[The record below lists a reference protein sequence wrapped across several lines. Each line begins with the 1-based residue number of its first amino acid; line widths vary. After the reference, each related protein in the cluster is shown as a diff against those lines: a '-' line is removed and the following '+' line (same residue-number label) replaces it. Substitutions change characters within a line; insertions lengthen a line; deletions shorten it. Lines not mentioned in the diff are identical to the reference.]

1 MPCPL
6 LQDKVVSVFETTF
19 SIKHEIIIAFHIV
32 IQSPISTISLIR
44 YPSDF
49 AEFHQKV
56 RFHYPR
62 SKIPFPSI
70 DLPNKKRSLPLLK
83 PTTTL
88 KSIIFYSKKKRFQHL
103 QQSNADKIEYYL
115 SRCFTHPIISI
126 STLLRDFLSVQR
138 DDDHYIDL
146 TNSHLNTHH
155 QQHSNNNH
163 NHNHNHNHNNSNS
176 NNNNSSSIYSPITLS
191 GKSKCQTETPDTAS
205 SIHQH
210 SLLQDDDDDIDVDE
224 DHDDL
229 DHQIEKESMTTTI
242 NIDQFN
248 LLKVIGKGCMGKVLL
263 VESTTCIDPTN
274 DDKDIK
280 KTNHEPLYALK
291 VISKHKVIEQNE
303 IKHTI
308 AERDILARLRDQPF
322 LIKLHHAFQTDSHLY
337 FVLDYIHGGDIATQM
352 SNSLTFSKE
361 RTRFYAAEILMGL
374 SILHSHGIIY
384 RDLKPENVLIGRDGH
399 IVLTDFGLSKVFSIN
414 ESREMGF
421 PTTGTFCGTAE
432 YLAPEVIL
440 GEKYTYSVDYWSLGT
455 LIYEMLAGMTP
466 FWADTH
472 MEMFRRVLED
482 NLEFPT
488 SPSFDSI
495 TCDFLSGLLEKD
507 PYERLGWDSS
517 EQIKN
522 HPYFAGID
530 WDDVAQRKL
539 KPHYIPIIQSE
550 TDLTHFDESF
560 VNMTPRISESQP
572 YHYPSMDDEESKKDN
587 QIENEDP
594 FKHFSFD
601 PRYSDQNSSISCID
615 KSISSSSHHDIQQP
629 STSNYHQQHQRKL
642 LRGKERFSTSSSFLS
657 IGTGEVIR
665 HIDTMPTMLTTA
677 KDTPSLATNVRK
689 RHSAALSLEWN

>member
-1 MPCPL
+1 MTC
-6 LQDKVVSVFETTF
+6 VVSVFETTF
-19 SIKHEIIIAFHIV
+19 SFKHELIVAFHIV
-32 IQSPISTISLIR
+32 IQSSTSTISLIR

-49 AEFHQKV
+49 AEFHQKI
-56 RFHYPR
+56 RCHYPR
-62 SKIPFPSI
+62 TKIPLPSLNI
-70 DLPNKKRSLPLLK
+70 PNKKRSLPLLK
-83 PTTTL
+83 ASSTTTITF
-88 KSIIFYSKKKRFQHL
+88 KSIFYKKKPQK
-103 QQSNADKIEYYL
+103 SNADKIEEYL
-115 SRCFTHPIISI
+115 SRCFMHPIVSI
-126 STLLRDFLSVQR
+126 SSLLRDFLSVQR
-138 DDDHYIDL
+138 EDDKLVDMA
-146 TNSHLNTHH
+146 
-155 QQHSNNNH
+155 
-163 NHNHNHNHNNSNS
+163 
-176 NNNNSSSIYSPITLS
+176 NSSSIYSPITLS
-191 GKSKCQTETPDTAS
+191 GKSKCQTDTPDTGS
-205 SIHQH
+205 SVHHHHQ
-210 SLLQDDDDDIDVDE
+210 SLLSQQE
-224 DHDDL
+224 P
-229 DHQIEKESMTTTI
+229 TTTVS
-242 NIDQFN
+242 IDQFN

-263 VESTTCIDPTN
+263 VESNVFNDNTTIATTHSKEKEFN
-274 DDKDIK
+274 NIK
-280 KTNHEPLYALK
+280 KSNQQLYALK
-291 VISKHKVIEQNE
+291 VISKHKVIQQNE
-303 IKHTI
+303 VHHTI

-322 LIKLHHAFQTDSHLY
+322 LIKLYHAFQTDSHLY

-352 SNSLTFSKE
+352 SNSLTFTKE

-399 IVLTDFGLSKVFSIN
+399 IVLTDFGLSKVFNIN
-414 ESREMGF
+414 ESRGMGF

-488 SPSFDSI
+488 SPSFDPI

-522 HPYFAGID
+522 HPYFAGLD

-550 TDLTHFDESF
+550 TDLTHFDASF
-560 VNMTPRISESQP
+560 VNMTPRISESQA
-572 YHYPSMDDEESKKDN
+572 YHYPTSKENQNQDGTVDSDDDDEEVES
-587 QIENEDP
+587 DP
-594 FKHFSFD
+594 FRNFSFD
-601 PRYSDQNSSISCID
+601 PRYSDQSSSVLCIE
-615 KSISSSSHHDIQQP
+615 KSISHPDIQQP
-629 STSNYHQQHQRKL
+629 SSSFNTPSTSNHYNTQQQRRL

-665 HIDTMPTMLTTA
+665 HIDTMPTLLTTSR
-677 KDTPSLATNVRK
+677 DTPSLATNVRK
-689 RHSAALSLEWN
+689 RHSAAISLEWN